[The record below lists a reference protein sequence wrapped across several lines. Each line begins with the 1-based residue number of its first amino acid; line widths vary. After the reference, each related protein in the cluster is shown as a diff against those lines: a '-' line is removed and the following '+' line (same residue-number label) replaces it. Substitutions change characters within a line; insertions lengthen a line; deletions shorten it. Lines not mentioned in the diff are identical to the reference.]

1 MNTTQLSKLQDMVAN
16 YHNTN
21 VGQAFKRKMPQQS
34 QDGAQLSN
42 PMFQNQ
48 MQGSA
53 QVLPQGPNRVPGGDN
68 INPMQARAVDAL
80 KQGMNLGQPRPGM
93 MGPGAMPVMNTPSS
107 QAMQAVKSTM
117 PMPDAGASI
126 TNPIDP
132 NAAAPQGNSQIHPTH
147 QQFLQNAIGAGFSP
161 DLVMQFLRHKVGFN
175 PNQNGGQ

>member
-1 MNTTQLSKLQDMVAN
+1 MVAN

-53 QVLPQGPNRVPGGDN
+53 QVLPQGPNRLPGGDN

-107 QAMQAVKSTM
+107 MAMQAVKSSMPGMPQSANAM

-132 NAAAPQGNSQIHPTH
+132 NAAAPQGDAQIHPTH

-161 DLVMQFLRHKVGFN
+161 DLVMQFLRHKVGLN
-175 PNQNGGQ
+175 RNMNGGK